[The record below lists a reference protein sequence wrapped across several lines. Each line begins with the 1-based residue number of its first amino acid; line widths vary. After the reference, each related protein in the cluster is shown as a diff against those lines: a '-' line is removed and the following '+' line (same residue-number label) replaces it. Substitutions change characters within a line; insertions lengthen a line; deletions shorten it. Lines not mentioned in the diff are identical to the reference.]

1 MEKEDTYKELPK
13 AGATTNN
20 SAAIGI
26 LMVLAG
32 IVITFS
38 CKFKKVLK

>member
-1 MEKEDTYKELPK
+1 
-13 AGATTNN
+13 AGTTTNN

-32 IVITFS
+32 MVITFGW
-38 CKFKKVLK
+38 KFKKVLK